1 MSNLLSALSVDRLLE
16 LSIRLLAV
24 VAILPVHELAH
35 ALVADKLGDTTAR
48 RMGRL
53 TLNPLRHLDLLGTV
67 MVLFAGFGWAKP
79 VPVDMRAF
87 KNPKRGMAVVALA
100 GPVSNFVLT
109 MLFLLVQKV
118 LVLVFGRGMPEAVYN
133 VIQIFD
139 MLAYIST
146 ALGVFNLLPIPPLD
160 GSRILGLFL
169 PDKLYYGI
177 MRYERF
183 IMLGVFALLFTGVL
197 SAPLAIVIEQ
207 MYNLL
212 DLLTVPFSTI
222 INLI

>member
-100 GPVSNFVLT
+100 GPVSNFLLT

-118 LVLVFGRGMPEAVYN
+118 LVLVFGRNMPEAVYN

-160 GSRILGLFL
+160 GSRILGLIL

-197 SAPLAIVIEQ
+197 SGPLSIVIGQ

>member
-109 MLFLLVQKV
+109 MLFLLVQKA
-118 LVLVFGRGMPEAVYN
+118 LILIFGRNMPDSVYYL
-133 VIQIFD
+133 IQIFD

-183 IMLGVFALLFTGVL
+183 IILGVFALLFTGVL

>member
-100 GPVSNFVLT
+100 GPVSNFLLT

-118 LVLVFGRGMPEAVYN
+118 LVLVFGRNMPEAVYN

-177 MRYERF
+177 MRYERI

-197 SAPLAIVIEQ
+197 SGPLSIVIGQ

>member
-1 MSNLLSALSVDRLLE
+1 MTNLLSAISVDRLLQ
-16 LSIRLLAV
+16 LAIRLLAV

-35 ALVADKLGDTTAR
+35 AVVADKLGDTTAR
-48 RMGRL
+48 RMGRI
-53 TLNPLRHLDLLGTV
+53 TLNPLKHLDLLGTV

-100 GPVSNFVLT
+100 GPVSNFLLT
-109 MLFLLVQKV
+109 MLFLLVQKA
-118 LVLVFGRGMPEAVYN
+118 LLLLFGRDMPDPVYYL
-133 VIQIFD
+133 IQIFD
-139 MLAYIST
+139 LLAYIST

-160 GSRILGLFL
+160 GSRILGLIL
-169 PDKLYYGI
+169 PDKLYYTI
-177 MRYERF
+177 MQYERI

-197 SAPLAIVIEQ
+197 SAPLSFVIGH

-212 DLLTVPFSTI
+212 DLLTVPFSAI

>member
-1 MSNLLSALSVDRLLE
+1 MTNLLSALSVNRLLE

-35 ALVADKLGDTTAR
+35 ALVADKLGDNTAR

-53 TLNPLRHLDLLGTV
+53 TINPLRHLDLLGTV

-79 VPVDMRAF
+79 VPVDIRAF

-100 GPVSNFVLT
+100 GPVSNFLLT
-109 MLFLLVQKV
+109 MLFLLVQKA
-118 LVLVFGRGMPEAVYN
+118 LLLIFGRDMPDSVYYL
-133 VIQIFD
+133 VQIFD

-169 PDKLYYGI
+169 PDKLYYTI
-177 MRYERF
+177 MKYERI
-183 IMLGVFALLFTGVL
+183 IMLAVFALLFTGVL
-197 SAPLAIVIEQ
+197 SVPLSVVTGQ

-212 DLLTVPFSTI
+212 DLLTVPFSVI
-222 INLI
+222 FNYI